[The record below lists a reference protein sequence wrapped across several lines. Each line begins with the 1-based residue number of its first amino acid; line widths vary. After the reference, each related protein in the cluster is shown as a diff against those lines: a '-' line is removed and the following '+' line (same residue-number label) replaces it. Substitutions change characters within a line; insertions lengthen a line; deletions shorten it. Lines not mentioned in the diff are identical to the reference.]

1 VTDKTFIDRPR
12 KGVVFLMAVLLLAVA
27 LLVSAHVSQA
37 VATAPSLGT
46 AGSFAVL
53 GGSTVTNTGP
63 SLITGDLGVAPGSAI
78 VGFFPSTPGGPG
90 TVIGTQHAA
99 DAVALQAQADAA
111 TAYTALSGQ
120 ACDFTHPL
128 IANIGGSTLAPGVH
142 CFPSSAAITGILTLD
157 AAGDPNAVW
166 VFNIKSTLVTASA
179 SSVLIINGGNAC
191 NVFWRVGSSATLNTT
206 TAFQGNILALA
217 NISALT
223 GATVS
228 GRLLAQT
235 AAVTLDT
242 NRVSLPTN
250 CGVQPPE
257 PGNIVIEAQTLPDGS
272 TVDFNFSAAYANF
285 MLSDGETN
293 DSGNLAAGQYL
304 IDATVPP
311 GWELTSI
318 VCTSAGGSTWIV
330 NLPDSSVQVQL
341 AAGDT
346 VSCVFNMTQLPPS
359 DPGNIIV
366 EKQTLPD
373 GNATSFSF
381 IADYGNFALSDGQ
394 TDDSGDLIAGLYDI
408 AENVPT
414 GWDLTSIVC
423 SSGDGSTWTINLP
436 NGAVAVQL
444 TAGDTVTCIFTNTQE
459 PAPPSICIQG
469 AADYQRTTIL
479 GVGMGSDTAHKNV
492 VTLAIPNWQTVDS
505 LYGQLAGEQNGAAK
519 YVRFIYP
526 NNTYNQ
532 VNNLTSPAYRQWAT
546 FWYGA
551 DLQPAANIRGRWFLQ
566 TSGTKGHIPR
576 AFLLYPTYHTQQPY
590 VNVFDPLAL
599 DESNQNHVYYEVAK
613 GWIAEQQYRMA
624 IPAPLAAVTIVV
636 QVALVENDKD
646 NRPLQLTVS
655 ADGATPQTVSPIG
668 PSHGNL
674 LNIVTFSL
682 NIPAGTD
689 EIVLDLVSPTPNG
702 DSGAMVGVT
711 AYYACEVN

>member
-1 VTDKTFIDRPR
+1 MT
-12 KGVVFLMAVLLLAVA
+12 VA
-27 LLVSAHVSQA
+27 LIMSVRVSHA

-63 SLITGDLGVAPGSAI
+63 TVVTGDLGVAPGSAI
-78 VGFFPSTPGGPG
+78 VGFFPDTPGGPG
-90 TVIGTQHAA
+90 TVVGTQHAA

-111 TAYTALSGQ
+111 TAYTALAGE

-128 IANIGGSTLAPGVH
+128 IADIGGQTLAPGVH

-157 AAGDPNAVW
+157 AAGDPNSVW
-166 VFNIKSTLVTASA
+166 VFNIESTLVTASA

-223 GATVS
+223 GATVR

-242 NRVSLPTN
+242 NEVALPTN
-250 CGVQPPE
+250 CDAQPPE
-257 PGNIVIEAQTLPDGS
+257 PGNIVVELQTLPDGS
-272 TVDFNFSAAYANF
+272 TVDFNFSADYANF
-285 MLSDGETN
+285 ALSDGETN
-293 DSGNLAAGQYL
+293 DSGDLDAGQYV
-304 IDATVPP
+304 IDATVPA
-311 GWELTSI
+311 GWDLTSI
-318 VCTSAGGSTWIV
+318 VCTSAGGSTWTV
-330 NLPDSSVQVQL
+330 NLPDSSVEVQL

-346 VSCVFNMTQLPPS
+346 VTCVFNMTQEPQPP
-359 DPGNIIV
+359 GIC
-366 EKQTLPD
+366 
-373 GNATSFSF
+373 
-381 IADYGNFALSDGQ
+381 
-394 TDDSGDLIAGLYDI
+394 LI
-408 AENVPT
+408 
-414 GWDLTSIVC
+414 
-423 SSGDGSTWTINLP
+423 
-436 NGAVAVQL
+436 
-444 TAGDTVTCIFTNTQE
+444 
-459 PAPPSICIQG
+459 G
-469 AADYQRTTIL
+469 AADYQRTVIL

-492 VTLAIPNWQTVDS
+492 TTMAIPNWQTVDS
-505 LYGQLAGEQNGAAK
+505 LYGQLAGKQNGAAK

-526 NNTYNQ
+526 NNTYSQANIQ
-532 VNNLTSPAYRQWAT
+532 TSPAYRRWAT

-551 DLQPAANIRGRWFLQ
+551 ELQPAANIRGRWFLQ
-566 TSGTKGHIPR
+566 SSGAKGHIPR
-576 AFLLYPTYHTQQPY
+576 AFILYPTYHTQQPY

-599 DESNQNHVYYEVAK
+599 SESNKNHVYYDVAG
-613 GWIAEQQYRMA
+613 GWINQQQYRMA

-636 QVALVENDKD
+636 QVALVDNDVD
-646 NRPLQLTVS
+646 SRPLRLTAS
-655 ADGATPQTVSPIG
+655 ADGATPQTVSPTN

-711 AYYACEVN
+711 AYYACQ

>member
-1 VTDKTFIDRPR
+1 MVDKTLMNRTR
-12 KGVVFLMAVLLLAVA
+12 KGAILVLAGLLMAFVLIM
-27 LLVSAHVSQA
+27 SARVSQA

-63 SLITGDLGVAPGSAI
+63 TLVTGDLGVSPGSAI

-90 TVIGTQHAA
+90 TVVGTQHAA
-99 DAVALQAQADAA
+99 DAVAAQAQADAA
-111 TAYTALSGQ
+111 TAYTALAGQ

-128 IANIGGSTLAPGVH
+128 IADIGGQTLAPGVH

-157 AAGDPNAVW
+157 AGGDPNAVW
-166 VFNIKSTLVTASA
+166 VFNIESTLVTASA
-179 SSVLIINGGNAC
+179 SSVLIIKGGNAC

-206 TAFQGNILALA
+206 TAFQGSILALA

-242 NRVSLPTN
+242 NQVSLPTN
-250 CGVQPPE
+250 CSPPTPTPTNTPADTPTSTPINTPTPTPTDTPINTPTPTPTNTPQPP
-257 PGNIVIEAQTLPDGS
+257 GIC
-272 TVDFNFSAAYANF
+272 
-285 MLSDGETN
+285 
-293 DSGNLAAGQYL
+293 L
-304 IDATVPP
+304 I
-311 GWELTSI
+311 S
-318 VCTSAGGSTWIV
+318 
-330 NLPDSSVQVQL
+330 
-341 AAGDT
+341 
-346 VSCVFNMTQLPPS
+346 
-359 DPGNIIV
+359 
-366 EKQTLPD
+366 
-373 GNATSFSF
+373 
-381 IADYGNFALSDGQ
+381 
-394 TDDSGDLIAGLYDI
+394 
-408 AENVPT
+408 
-414 GWDLTSIVC
+414 
-423 SSGDGSTWTINLP
+423 
-436 NGAVAVQL
+436 
-444 TAGDTVTCIFTNTQE
+444 
-459 PAPPSICIQG
+459 

-492 VTLAIPNWQTVDS
+492 VTLTIPNWQTVDA

-519 YVRFIYP
+519 HVRFIYP
-526 NNTYNQ
+526 NNTYQQ
-532 VNNLTSPAYRQWAT
+532 VNAQTSPAYRQWAT

-551 DLQPAANIRGRWFLQ
+551 HLQPAANIRGRWFLQ
-566 TSGTKGHIPR
+566 TSGANNHIPR
-576 AFLLYPTYHTQQPY
+576 AFILYPTYHTQEPY

-599 DESNQNHVYYEVAK
+599 DESNKNHVYYDVAA
-613 GWIAEQQYRMA
+613 GWIAAQQYRMA
-624 IPAPLAAVTIVV
+624 IPAPLQAVTIVV

-646 NRPLQLTVS
+646 NRPLRLTVS
-655 ADGATPQTVSPIG
+655 ADGATPQTVSPTG

-689 EIVLDLVSPTPNG
+689 EIVLDLLSPTPNG

-711 AYYACEVN
+711 AHYACEPSSN

>member
-1 VTDKTFIDRPR
+1 MV
-12 KGVVFLMAVLLLAVA
+12 GLLMVVA
-27 LLVSAHVSQA
+27 LLASVHISQA

-63 SLITGDLGVAPGSAI
+63 TLVTGDLGVSPGSAI

-90 TVIGTQHAA
+90 TVVGTQHAA
-99 DAVALQAQADAA
+99 DAVAAQAQADAA
-111 TAYTALSGQ
+111 TAYTALAGQ

-128 IANIGGSTLAPGVH
+128 IADIGGQTLAPGVH

-157 AAGDPNAVW
+157 AGGDPNAVW
-166 VFNIKSTLVTASA
+166 VFNIESTLVTASA

-206 TAFQGNILALA
+206 TAFQGSILALA

-223 GATVS
+223 GATVN

-242 NRVSLPTN
+242 NQVSLPTN
-250 CGVQPPE
+250 CSS
-257 PGNIVIEAQTLPDGS
+257 S
-272 TVDFNFSAAYANF
+272 TPTPTDTP
-285 MLSDGETN
+285 TN
-293 DSGNLAAGQYL
+293 TPTGTPINTPTPTPTNTPTG
-304 IDATVPP
+304 TPTNTPTPTPTNTPP
-311 GWELTSI
+311 G
-318 VCTSAGGSTWIV
+318 
-330 NLPDSSVQVQL
+330 
-341 AAGDT
+341 
-346 VSCVFNMTQLPPS
+346 
-359 DPGNIIV
+359 
-366 EKQTLPD
+366 
-373 GNATSFSF
+373 
-381 IADYGNFALSDGQ
+381 
-394 TDDSGDLIAGLYDI
+394 
-408 AENVPT
+408 
-414 GWDLTSIVC
+414 
-423 SSGDGSTWTINLP
+423 
-436 NGAVAVQL
+436 
-444 TAGDTVTCIFTNTQE
+444 
-459 PAPPSICIQG
+459 ICIQG

-505 LYGQLAGEQNGAAK
+505 LYGQLAGEQSGAAK

-526 NNTYNQ
+526 NNAYQQ
-532 VNNLTSPAYRQWAT
+532 VNALTSPAYRQWAT

-551 DLQPAANIRGRWFLQ
+551 ELQPAANIRGRWFLQ

-576 AFLLYPTYHTQQPY
+576 AFILYPTYHTQQPY

-599 DESNQNHVYYEVAK
+599 DESNKNHVYYEVAK
-613 GWIAEQQYRMA
+613 GWIAAQQYRMA
-624 IPAPLAAVTIVV
+624 IPAPLAAVTVVV

-646 NRPLQLTVS
+646 NRPLRLTVS
-655 ADGATPQTVSPIG
+655 ADGAAPQTVSPTG
-668 PSHGNL
+668 PSHGDL

-711 AYYACEVN
+711 AHYACEPSSN

>member
-1 VTDKTFIDRPR
+1 
-12 KGVVFLMAVLLLAVA
+12 M
-27 LLVSAHVSQA
+27 
-37 VATAPSLGT
+37 
-46 AGSFAVL
+46 
-53 GGSTVTNTGP
+53 
-63 SLITGDLGVAPGSAI
+63 
-78 VGFFPSTPGGPG
+78 
-90 TVIGTQHAA
+90 
-99 DAVALQAQADAA
+99 
-111 TAYTALSGQ
+111 
-120 ACDFTHPL
+120 
-128 IANIGGSTLAPGVH
+128 
-142 CFPSSAAITGILTLD
+142 
-157 AAGDPNAVW
+157 
-166 VFNIKSTLVTASA
+166 
-179 SSVLIINGGNAC
+179 
-191 NVFWRVGSSATLNTT
+191 
-206 TAFQGNILALA
+206 
-217 NISALT
+217 
-223 GATVS
+223 
-228 GRLLAQT
+228 
-235 AAVTLDT
+235 
-242 NRVSLPTN
+242 
-250 CGVQPPE
+250 
-257 PGNIVIEAQTLPDGS
+257 
-272 TVDFNFSAAYANF
+272 
-285 MLSDGETN
+285 
-293 DSGNLAAGQYL
+293 
-304 IDATVPP
+304 
-311 GWELTSI
+311 
-318 VCTSAGGSTWIV
+318 
-330 NLPDSSVQVQL
+330 PDSSVQVQL